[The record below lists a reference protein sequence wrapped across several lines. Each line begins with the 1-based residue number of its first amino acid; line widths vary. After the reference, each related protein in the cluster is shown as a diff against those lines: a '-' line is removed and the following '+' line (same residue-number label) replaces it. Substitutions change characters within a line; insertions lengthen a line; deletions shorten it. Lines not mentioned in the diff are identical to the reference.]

1 MAGKSMCVGTRQL
14 TDKQSKSTSA
24 CSIYF
29 HCPDLQGS
37 KRKHSAQTA
46 CREATEGTG
55 GAIMSQN
62 CLLDPFAQPGP
73 SGGGDSN

>member
-14 TDKQSKSTSA
+14 TYKQSKSTSA

-29 HCPDLQGS
+29 HCPDLPGS